1 MLVRHRQR
9 AQTIGLAAVA
19 LIGMVGML
27 AFVID
32 AGMLF
37 MAHREAQ
44 DAADAAALAGVRDL
58 DGQLTCSGACAD
70 DVNRYATA
78 NYAILSRL
86 CSNPGTPI
94 AAVGSL
100 NTPHVPTLT
109 VIVSCNASLTFGR
122 ILWSAGDSPTFTVQ
136 ATAVAAIGN
145 AVIGATTRTPTGEL
159 ADFKDNPSCSAP
171 SCGVTGASGNV
182 LSFSGTGFQP
192 KAGDLTG
199 YTLQFTDALNNATFQ
214 IADNTT
220 STIQL
225 VSSLPPVPTDS
236 HFTILEHTTRL
247 IH

>member
-1 MLVRHRQR
+1 VRHRQR

-58 DGQLTCSGACAD
+58 AQGGTTCSGTCAD
-70 DVNRYATA
+70 NVSRYATA
-78 NYAILSRL
+78 NYAVLSRL
-86 CSNPGTPI
+86 CSDPGTPV
-94 AAVGSL
+94 AQVGSL
-100 NTPHVPTLT
+100 NTPKVPTLT

-122 ILWSAGDSPTFTVQ
+122 ILWSAGNSPTFRVQ

-145 AVIGATTRTPTGEL
+145 AVIGTNGTPTGEL
-159 ADFKDNPSCSAP
+159 ADFKDNPSCANP
-171 SCGVTGASGNV
+171 CQVTAVSGTV
-182 LSFSGTGFQP
+182 LSFAGGTFQP
-192 KAGDLTG
+192 DTSALKG
-199 YTLQFTDALNNATFQ
+199 YTLQFTDALTPDQTFQ
-214 IADNTT
+214 IFDNDKTA
-220 STIQL
+220 STIQFL
-225 VSSLPPVPTDS
+225 RALPPVPAGS

>member
-1 MLVRHRQR
+1 MRHRQR

-58 DGQLTCSGACAD
+58 AQGGTTCSGACAD
-70 DVNRYATA
+70 DVSRYATA
-78 NYAILSRL
+78 NYAILGRL
-86 CSNPGTPI
+86 CSDPGTPV
-94 AAVGSL
+94 AQVGSL

-122 ILWSAGDSPTFTVQ
+122 ILWSAGNSPTFRVQ

-145 AVIGATTRTPTGEL
+145 LGAAGQL
-159 ADFKDNPSCSAP
+159 DDFTDNPSCAAP
-171 SCGVTGASGNV
+171 CVAGVTNNTLTLGGGFQANKDY
-182 LSFSGTGFQP
+182 TGF
-192 KAGDLTG
+192 
-199 YTLQFTDALNNATFQ
+199 TLKFIDGPLVNQTFQ
-214 IADNTT
+214 IANNTT
-220 STIQL
+220 NAITLVQL
-225 VSSLPPVPTDS
+225 GTANPTGS
-236 HFTILEHTTRL
+236 RFTILQHTARL